1 MRKVIQTI
9 KAPAAIG
16 PYSQA
21 ILLNNVLYTS
31 GQIALLPETGELVQE
46 SLSAES
52 HQVMRNLKAV
62 LNAAGMN
69 FENVVKTTIFLKDM
83 SDFAEVN
90 EIYATYFSSD
100 FPARET
106 VQVAKLPK
114 DVRVEISMI
123 ASN

>member
-62 LNAAGMN
+62 LNAAGLN